1 MNLHLQAHQLLS
13 ITIFLVLPRIAH
25 SNPSYTGTC
34 GTGEFI
40 KTIGGDGANSSG
52 GLDSA
57 SLKLL
62 LRGNN
67 VDEFEFNS
75 LTTTVLDSM
84 TEYSIRLASSPN
96 SESSFK
102 GFFIRLQALEKQDIS
117 TALTGTSDQS
127 QSSDMSCDTNVEAI
141 THTSNS
147 EKTSIPFELHF
158 EDGGN
163 YLLEVTVVISN
174 QVGERDNWYY
184 SSYDI
189 RVVPPIHIYPAR
201 DSSVPSGTPSTNQS
215 SSANTSTSP
224 SGLISALPSISKSAS
239 PSIFSSQDPT
249 ASPNPSVSI
258 DLNQSEAISAG
269 SKVPISAGVHLKT
282 TGVIFVFSF
291 FACYFF

>member
-1 MNLHLQAHQLLS
+1 
-13 ITIFLVLPRIAH
+13 
-25 SNPSYTGTC
+25 
-34 GTGEFI
+34 
-40 KTIGGDGANSSG
+40 
-52 GLDSA
+52 
-57 SLKLL
+57 
-62 LRGNN
+62 
-67 VDEFEFNS
+67 
-75 LTTTVLDSM
+75 M

-189 RVVPPIHIYPAR
+189 TVVPPIHIYPAR

-215 SSANTSTSP
+215 SSANTSTSPSGLISALPSISKSASP